1 MLIIAAEIRVF
12 FGICIYMGIYQE
24 SRYQIYWEI
33 DRKEGLQYLIRN
45 YITLNRYEAL
55 RRYLHILDAVQLP
68 PEPRDKEEKILTFKI
83 IKKLW

>member
-1 MLIIAAEIRVF
+1 
-12 FGICIYMGIYQE
+12 MGIYQE

-68 PEPRDKEEKILTFKI
+68 PESRDEEEEKTLALEIME
-83 IKKLW
+83 KLWWWKLELLILQFRDVC